1 MLKMEMIKMKKN
13 EKLIMIDQK
22 NRINRETKTGYLIVT
37 AILLIFTFVT
47 LLYAFDEVK
56 NQKSQSQQTKTIYG
70 KLKYES
76 F

>member
-1 MLKMEMIKMKKN
+1 MKKN

-22 NRINRETKTGYLIVT
+22 NRVNRETKTGYLIIT

-56 NQKSQSQQTKTIYG
+56 NQKPQQQPTKTIYG